1 MKLTARNSAKGY
13 FFISGWIIGFLI
25 FTLIPIIRTFWFS
38 FNRVRF
44 TADGIK
50 ESFIGLLNYKNAFLM
65 DVAFTDGLINY
76 AGQMAVFIPVIIT
89 FSLIAAILLT
99 KDIKG
104 KGFFRT
110 IFFLPVIITSG
121 PVMKQLIEQNATS
134 LPGISEYFS
143 VQELANEF
151 GLLGNLLGTVLSSF
165 IMILWFC
172 GVQILIFIAAIQK
185 LDQSMYEAASIDG
198 ASGWQSFWKL
208 TLPALMPVVGV
219 NVLYTLVTLSGF
231 SLNTIVQKISTD
243 MYDINRGIGYVTA
256 LSVIY
261 FGVILIILTVFMVF
275 INGRRK
281 KAER

>member
-25 FTLIPIIRTFWFS
+25 FTLIPVIRTFWFS

-231 SLNTIVQKISTD
+231 SLDTIVQKISTD
-243 MYDINRGIGYVTA
+243 MYDINRGIGYATA

>member
-1 MKLTARNSAKGY
+1 MKLTVKNSAKGY
-13 FFISGWIIGFLI
+13 FFISGWIIGFLV

-44 TADGIK
+44 TAQGIK
-50 ESFIGLLNYKNAFLM
+50 ESFIGFLNYKNAFLM

-76 AGQMAVFIPVIIT
+76 VGQMVVFIPVIIT

-243 MYDINRGIGYVTA
+243 MYDINRGIGYATA

-261 FGVILIILTVFMVF
+261 FGVILIILAVFMLF
-275 INGRRK
+275 INGRQK

>member
-243 MYDINRGIGYVTA
+243 MYDINRGIGYATA

-261 FGVILIILTVFMVF
+261 FGVILIILSVFMVF

>member
-104 KGFFRT
+104 KGFFRI

-243 MYDINRGIGYVTA
+243 MYDINRGIGYATA

-261 FGVILIILTVFMVF
+261 SGVILIILTVFMVF

>member
-243 MYDINRGIGYVTA
+243 MYDINRGIGYATA

-261 FGVILIILTVFMVF
+261 FGVILIILAVFMLF

>member
-243 MYDINRGIGYVTA
+243 MYDINRGIGYATA

>member
-185 LDQSMYEAASIDG
+185 LDQSMYEASIDG

-243 MYDINRGIGYVTA
+243 MYDINRGIGYATA

>member
-38 FNRVRF
+38 FNRVRS

-243 MYDINRGIGYVTA
+243 MYDINRGIGYATA